1 MLPRAAAL
9 ILVVLAVAC
18 GGSQR
23 LPRLE
28 QGAVVL
34 AFGDS
39 LTLGVGARPEE
50 SYPAVLE
57 RAIGRKVV
65 NAGVSGETSAE
76 GLARLPEALD
86 ETHPALV
93 ILCHGGNDFL
103 RRLEEAGT
111 VSNVRAMIELA
122 KAHGAAVLLVATP
135 RPGLPPSVPAFYAE
149 VAKAEH
155 VPLEDAVIRTIEFDN
170 SLKSDY
176 VHPNAEGYA
185 RMAQAIG
192 ERLRQAGAL

>member
-1 MLPRAAAL
+1 MLSRAAAL
-9 ILVVLAVAC
+9 ILLVLVTAC

-28 QGAVVL
+28 AGAVVL

-65 NAGVSGETSAE
+65 NAGVSGETSSQ
-76 GLARLPEALD
+76 GLTRLPDVLD

-103 RRLEEAGT
+103 QRLDPAGT
-111 VSNVRAMIELA
+111 ASNVRAMVELA
-122 KAHGAAVLLVATP
+122 KAHGASVLLVATP

-149 VAKAEH
+149 VAKAAH

-170 SLKSDY
+170 SLKSDS

-185 RMAQAIG
+185 RMARAIG
-192 ERLRQAGAL
+192 ERLHKAGAL